1 MCLFGKEAKISSYVH
16 TVVQTTKIEAPN
28 IIILYSSKVKHEDG
42 FMIVVLEIYENCS
55 QVNIARVWQIMRNMK
70 SLNCNIWSIFSN
82 SLFSTKWHYSLLVDT
97 LIQNQQMA
105 FHSSKSRHVFP
116 YTLIICC
123 IARAGIQCS

>member
-82 SLFSTKWHYSLLVDT
+82 SLFSTK
-97 LIQNQQMA
+97 
-105 FHSSKSRHVFP
+105 
-116 YTLIICC
+116 
-123 IARAGIQCS
+123 